1 MDAPFPTGHS
11 SLTLSAEV
19 TVQRAL
25 LGLAITVLAIIA
37 YGDVRT
43 RRIPNL
49 LTTTIVILG
58 IMRMILVRDPVAAS
72 QTLAAGTAVFA
83 AAFLLFSRGIVGGGD
98 AKLVAA
104 TALLIGYHDLFG
116 FLFLMSLFGG
126 ALALAILARDKIRH
140 QPLILSRPGRI
151 SSTTQ
156 AGGDSMA
163 AAPSTVPY
171 GVAIAAGGMITL
183 ILETSSMN

>member
-1 MDAPFPTGHS
+1 MM
-11 SLTLSAEV
+11 
-19 TVQRAL
+19 QRAL

-37 YGDVRT
+37 FGDVRT

-49 LTTTIVILG
+49 LPAAIAILG
-58 IMRMILVRDPVAAS
+58 IMRMILVHDPVVAS

-104 TALLIGYHDLFG
+104 VALLISYHDLFG

-126 ALALAILARDKIRH
+126 ALALVILARDKIRH
-140 QPLILSRPGRI
+140 RPLILSRPGRI
-151 SSTTQ
+151 SSTTH
-156 AGGDSMA
+156 AGGDSRA

>member
-1 MDAPFPTGHS
+1 MLLTG
-11 SLTLSAEV
+11 AI
-19 TVQRAL
+19 AI
-25 LGLAITVLAIIA
+25 LGL
-37 YGDVRT
+37 
-43 RRIPNL
+43 
-49 LTTTIVILG
+49 
-58 IMRMILVRDPVAAS
+58 MRMILLHEPVAAG
-72 QTLAAGTAVFA
+72 QTLVAGTAVFA
-83 AAFLLFSRGIVGGGD
+83 AAFLLFSCGIVGGGD

-104 TALLIGYHDLFG
+104 MTLLIGYHDLLG

-140 QPLILSRPGRI
+140 QPRILSRPGRI

-163 AAPSTVPY
+163 ATPSTVPY